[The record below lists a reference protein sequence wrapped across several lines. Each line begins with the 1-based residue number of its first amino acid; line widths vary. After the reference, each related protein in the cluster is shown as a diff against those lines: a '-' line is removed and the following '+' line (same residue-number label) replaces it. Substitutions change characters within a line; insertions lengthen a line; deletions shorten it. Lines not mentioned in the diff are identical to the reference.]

1 MDWTQPTTQLLGRF
15 QPWHEG
21 HTALFKRA
29 LAATGQVVILLRSE
43 DGSQNNPWTQ
53 EERMGFIIE
62 ALQNEGYTWNKEFTI
77 IFVPNITHITYGRDV
92 GYKIQKAYIFV
103 GDVTVALSIG
113 LAEFIA
119 KMVIYFIHERAWT
132 TIE

>member
-1 MDWTQPTTQLLGRF
+1 MDWTQPTAQLLGRF

-62 ALQNEGYTWNKEFTI
+62 ALQNEGYIWNKEFTI

-92 GYKIQKAYIFV
+92 GYKIQKEEFEKDIENISA
-103 GDVTVALSIG
+103 TSIR
-113 LAEFIA
+113 E
-119 KMVIYFIHERAWT
+119 KMNQKDYETNLDDEGFGN
-132 TIE
+132 

>member
-1 MDWTQPTTQLLGRF
+1 MDWSEPTAQLLGRF

-21 HTALFKRA
+21 HTELFKRA
-29 LAATGQVVILLRSE
+29 LTRAGQVVILLRAE

-92 GYKIQKAYIFV
+92 GYKIQKESFEDDIENISATDKREEIFSKGFETNL
-103 GDVTVALSIG
+103 GDEG
-113 LAEFIA
+113 LD
-119 KMVIYFIHERAWT
+119 
-132 TIE
+132 

>member
-1 MDWTQPTTQLLGRF
+1 MDWTQPTAQLLGRF

-43 DGSQNNPWTQ
+43 DGTQNNPWTQ

-62 ALQNEGYTWNKEFTI
+62 SLQNEGYTWNKEFTI

-92 GYKIQKAYIFV
+92 GYKIKRESFEEDIENISATNIRDAMNQKNFETNL
-103 GDVTVALSIG
+103 DDEG
-113 LAEFIA
+113 LGN
-119 KMVIYFIHERAWT
+119 
-132 TIE
+132 